1 MDIRN
6 ANIGII
12 GSTGAVGVEALKLLS
27 ELAHPVDK
35 IQLFASERSKGKKVP
50 YLGSELTV
58 KTSSDESFK
67 EIDVALISVSSEVSK
82 ELAPQIVKNG
92 GVVIDDGSA
101 YRMEKN
107 VPLVV
112 PEINETDLEFHEGI
126 ISIPNCTTTPLVM
139 VIDAINS
146 ISKVSKVIVSTYQ
159 AVSGTGK
166 EAVNELINQQ
176 SGDQSTNVYD
186 FPIANNIFPHV
197 DDFMPDGFTKEE
209 HKMINESKKI
219 LHDNDIEIIPTCVRV
234 PVKIGHSESLTITLK
249 NEISLE
255 DIKKVVREYSGI
267 TLLDQSDEI
276 PYPMPLYAEGKKDV
290 FVGRIR
296 KSLNNSKELNLWLS
310 CDNLIKGAAYNALQI
325 LESMIKKDL
334 IKLGKG

>member
-27 ELAHPVDK
+27 EIAHPADK

-50 YLGSELTV
+50 YLNSELTV
-58 KTSSDESFK
+58 MTSSDESFK
-67 EIDVALISVSSEVSK
+67 EIDVGLISVSSEVSK

-146 ISKVSKVIVSTYQ
+146 ISKVGKVVVSTYQ

-219 LHDNDIEIIPTCVRV
+219 LHDNEIEIIPTCVRV

-249 NEISLE
+249 EEISLE
-255 DIKKVVREYSGI
+255 DIKKVVSEYSGI
-267 TLLDQSDEI
+267 TLLNQSDEI
-276 PYPMPLYAEGKKDV
+276 PYPMPLFAEGKKDV

>member
-27 ELAHPVDK
+27 EIAHPADK

-50 YLGSELTV
+50 YLNSQLTV
-58 KTSSDESFK
+58 KTSSDESFR
-67 EIDVALISVSSEVSK
+67 EIDVGLISVSSEVSK

-139 VIDAINS
+139 VVDAINS
-146 ISKVSKVIVSTYQ
+146 ISKVGKVIVSTYQ

-219 LHDNDIEIIPTCVRV
+219 LHDNEIEIIPTCVRV
-234 PVKIGHSESLTITLK
+234 PVKIGHSESLTISLK

-255 DIKKVVREYSGI
+255 DIKKVVSEYSGI

-276 PYPMPLYAEGKKDV
+276 PYPMPLFAEGKKDV

>member
-27 ELAHPVDK
+27 EIAHPADK

-50 YLGSELTV
+50 YLNSQLTV

-67 EIDVALISVSSEVSK
+67 EIDVGLISVSSEVSK

-146 ISKVSKVIVSTYQ
+146 ISKVGKVVVSTYQ

-219 LHDNDIEIIPTCVRV
+219 LHDNEIEIIPTCVRV

-249 NEISLE
+249 NEISIE
-255 DIKKVVREYSGI
+255 DIKKVLSEYSGI
-267 TLLDQSDEI
+267 TLLNQSDEI
-276 PYPMPLYAEGKKDV
+276 PYPMPLFAEGKKDV

>member
-1 MDIRN
+1 
-6 ANIGII
+6 
-12 GSTGAVGVEALKLLS
+12 
-27 ELAHPVDK
+27 
-35 IQLFASERSKGKKVP
+35 
-50 YLGSELTV
+50 
-58 KTSSDESFK
+58 
-67 EIDVALISVSSEVSK
+67 
-82 ELAPQIVKNG
+82 
-92 GVVIDDGSA
+92 
-101 YRMEKN
+101 MEKN

-146 ISKVSKVIVSTYQ
+146 ISKVGKVVVSTYQ

-219 LHDNDIEIIPTCVRV
+219 LHDNEIEIIPTCVRV

-249 NEISLE
+249 EEISSE
-255 DIKKVVREYSGI
+255 DIKKAVSEYSGI
-267 TLLDQSDEI
+267 TLLNQSDEI
-276 PYPMPLYAEGKKDV
+276 PYPMPLFAEGKKDV

>member
-27 ELAHPVDK
+27 EIAHPADK

-50 YLGSELTV
+50 YLNSQLTV

-67 EIDVALISVSSEVSK
+67 EIDVGLISVSSEVSK

-126 ISIPNCTTTPLVM
+126 VSIPNCTTTPLVM

-146 ISKVSKVIVSTYQ
+146 ISKVGKVIVSTYQ

-219 LHDNDIEIIPTCVRV
+219 LHDNEIEIIPTCVRV
-234 PVKIGHSESLTITLK
+234 PVKIGHSESLTISLK

-276 PYPMPLYAEGKKDV
+276 PYPMPLFAEGKKDV

>member
-1 MDIRN
+1 M
-6 ANIGII
+6 
-12 GSTGAVGVEALKLLS
+12 
-27 ELAHPVDK
+27 
-35 IQLFASERSKGKKVP
+35 
-50 YLGSELTV
+50 GSELTV

-146 ISKVSKVIVSTYQ
+146 ISKVGKVIVSTYQ

-276 PYPMPLYAEGKKDV
+276 PYPMPLFAEGKKDV

>member
-276 PYPMPLYAEGKKDV
+276 PYPMPLFAEGKKDV

>member
-1 MDIRN
+1 MI
-6 ANIGII
+6 
-12 GSTGAVGVEALKLLS
+12 
-27 ELAHPVDK
+27 
-35 IQLFASERSKGKKVP
+35 
-50 YLGSELTV
+50 V
-58 KTSSDESFK
+58 KTSSDESFR
-67 EIDVALISVSSEVSK
+67 EIDVGLISVSSEVSK

-126 ISIPNCTTTPLVM
+126 VSIPNCTTTPLVM

-146 ISKVSKVIVSTYQ
+146 ISKVGKVIVSTYQ

-219 LHDNDIEIIPTCVRV
+219 LHDNEIEIIPTCVRV
-234 PVKIGHSESLTITLK
+234 PVKIGHSESLTISLK

-255 DIKKVVREYSGI
+255 DIKKVVSEYSGI
-267 TLLDQSDEI
+267 TLLNQSDEI
-276 PYPMPLYAEGKKDV
+276 PYPMPLFAEGKKDV
-290 FVGRIR
+290 FL
-296 KSLNNSKELNLWLS
+296 SL
-310 CDNLIKGAAYNALQI
+310 IHI
-325 LESMIKKDL
+325 
-334 IKLGKG
+334 

>member
-1 MDIRN
+1 MDISN

-27 ELAHPVDK
+27 EIAHPADK
-35 IQLFASERSKGKKVP
+35 IQLFASERSKGKKVS
-50 YLGSELTV
+50 YLNSELTV
-58 KTSSDESFK
+58 KTSSDESFR
-67 EIDVALISVSSEVSK
+67 EIDVGLISVSSEVSK

-146 ISKVSKVIVSTYQ
+146 ISKVGKVVVSTYQ

-219 LHDNDIEIIPTCVRV
+219 LHDNEIEIIPTCVRV

-249 NEISLE
+249 EEISLE
-255 DIKKVVREYSGI
+255 DIKKVVSGYSGI
-267 TLLDQSDEI
+267 TLLNQSDEI
-276 PYPMPLYAEGKKDV
+276 PYPMPLFAEGKKDV

>member
-27 ELAHPVDK
+27 EIAHPADK

-50 YLGSELTV
+50 YLNSELTV
-58 KTSSDESFK
+58 MTSSDESFK
-67 EIDVALISVSSEVSK
+67 EIDVGLISVSSEVSK

-146 ISKVSKVIVSTYQ
+146 ISKVGKVVVSTYQ

-219 LHDNDIEIIPTCVRV
+219 LHDNEIEIIPTCVRV
-234 PVKIGHSESLTITLK
+234 PVKIGHSESLTISLK

-276 PYPMPLYAEGKKDV
+276 PYPMPLFAEGKKDV

>member
-27 ELAHPVDK
+27 EIAHPADK

-50 YLGSELTV
+50 YLNSELTV
-58 KTSSDESFK
+58 MTSSDESFK
-67 EIDVALISVSSEVSK
+67 EIDVGLISVSSEVSK

-146 ISKVSKVIVSTYQ
+146 ISKVGKVVVSTYQ

-219 LHDNDIEIIPTCVRV
+219 LHDNEIEIIPTCVRV
-234 PVKIGHSESLTITLK
+234 PVKIGHSESLTISLK
-249 NEISLE
+249 NEISIE
-255 DIKKVVREYSGI
+255 DIKKVLSEYSGI

-276 PYPMPLYAEGKKDV
+276 PYPMPLFAEGKKDV